1 MKKVARAAG
10 AESATIARCIRP
22 PARLNSRGSGRTDG
36 GLEMRKKQSIAFRAG
51 GTLAF
56 LATTATALAAN
67 GFSQQGSYRPV
78 EGQTSSGNA
87 QGQFAPVQ
95 NRSNAQ
101 RWTSTQPLPS
111 PALPTQ
117 PQVPA
122 TSYVPGGYGVPAH
135 PQPSYAPAAPR
146 YDNRGWNPPPLP
158 DPTNILDNFF
168 GTRRNDTAGSY
179 LPPPVPPVPAPVAP
193 VYNPPVPA
201 APPQPP
207 AYGGYGYSYPAQQQ
221 VPTGYPF
228 QQQVPANYP
237 VQQQVPTSYP
247 GQQNWSLPAGSTYV
261 PPVPAQ
267 PQQAAPAPQQAA
279 ASAPKPAPKPAAPRP
294 FSNPQESG
302 NSFSPRSITIQPG
315 RNDSRFRP
323 PELKG
328 TP

>member
-1 MKKVARAAG
+1 M
-10 AESATIARCIRP
+10 
-22 PARLNSRGSGRTDG
+22 
-36 GLEMRKKQSIAFRAG
+36 
-51 GTLAF
+51 
-56 LATTATALAAN
+56 LAAN
-67 GFSQQGSYRPV
+67 GASQPGSYRPV

-111 PALPTQ
+111 PVLPAQ
-117 PQVPA
+117 PQAPA
-122 TSYVPGGYGVPAH
+122 TSYVPGSYGVPAY

-158 DPTNILDNFF
+158 DPTNILDDFF

-201 APPQPP
+201 LPPQPP
-207 AYGGYGYSYPAQQQ
+207 AYGSYGYSYPVQQQ
-221 VPTGYPF
+221 TPTGYSF

-247 GQQNWSLPAGSTYV
+247 GQQHWSLPAGSTYV

-267 PQQAAPAPQQAA
+267 PQQAA
-279 ASAPKPAPKPAAPRP
+279 ASAPPKPAPKPAAPRP

-302 NSFSPRSITIQPG
+302 SSFTPRSITIQPG

>member
-1 MKKVARAAG
+1 
-10 AESATIARCIRP
+10 
-22 PARLNSRGSGRTDG
+22 
-36 GLEMRKKQSIAFRAG
+36 MRKRQRIAYRTG
-51 GTLAF
+51 GIRIF
-56 LATTATALAAN
+56 LAVTTAALTTS

-111 PALPTQ
+111 PVLPAQ
-117 PQVPA
+117 PQAPA
-122 TSYVPGGYGVPAH
+122 TSYVPGGYGVPAY

-158 DPTNILDNFF
+158 DPTSFLDDFF
-168 GTRRNDTAGSY
+168 GTRRNETTGGY

-201 APPQPP
+201 APAQPP
-207 AYGGYGYSYPAQQQ
+207 AYSGYGYGYNYPVQQQ
-221 VPTGYPF
+221 VPS
-228 QQQVPANYP
+228 NYP

-247 GQQNWSLPAGSTYV
+247 GQQNWSLPPGSTYV

-279 ASAPKPAPKPAAPRP
+279 APAPKPAPKPAAPRP

-302 NSFSPRSITIQPG
+302 SSFTPRSITIQPG

>member
-1 MKKVARAAG
+1 MK
-10 AESATIARCIRP
+10 
-22 PARLNSRGSGRTDG
+22 
-36 GLEMRKKQSIAFRAG
+36 KKQSIALRAG
-51 GTLAF
+51 GTLAL
-56 LATTATALAAN
+56 LATTVTVLAAN
-67 GFSQQGSYRPV
+67 GASQPGSYRPV

-111 PALPTQ
+111 PVLPAQ
-117 PQVPA
+117 PQAPA
-122 TSYVPGGYGVPAH
+122 TSYVPGSYGVPAY
-135 PQPSYAPAAPR
+135 PQPSY
-146 YDNRGWNPPPLP
+146 
-158 DPTNILDNFF
+158 
-168 GTRRNDTAGSY
+168 
-179 LPPPVPPVPAPVAP
+179 APVAP

-201 APPQPP
+201 LPPQPP
-207 AYGGYGYSYPAQQQ
+207 AYGSYGYSYPVQQQ
-221 VPTGYPF
+221 TPTGYSF

-247 GQQNWSLPAGSTYV
+247 GQQHWSLPAGSTYV

-267 PQQAAPAPQQAA
+267 PQQAA
-279 ASAPKPAPKPAAPRP
+279 ASAPPKPAPKPAAPRP

-302 NSFSPRSITIQPG
+302 SSFTPRSITIQPG

>member
-1 MKKVARAAG
+1 MK
-10 AESATIARCIRP
+10 
-22 PARLNSRGSGRTDG
+22 
-36 GLEMRKKQSIAFRAG
+36 KKQSIAFRAG
-51 GTLAF
+51 GTLAL
-56 LATTATALAAN
+56 LATTVTVLAAN
-67 GFSQQGSYRPV
+67 GASQPGSYRPV
-78 EGQTSSGNA
+78 EGQTSSGNT

-111 PALPTQ
+111 PALPAQ
-117 PQVPA
+117 PQTPA
-122 TSYVPGGYGVPAH
+122 TSYVPGGYGVPAY

-158 DPTNILDNFF
+158 NPTNILDDFF
-168 GTRRNDTAGSY
+168 GTRRNDTVGSY

-193 VYNPPVPA
+193 VYNPPVPT

-207 AYGGYGYSYPAQQQ
+207 AYGGYGSSYPVQQQ
-221 VPTGYPF
+221 VPTGYPVQQQAPTGYPVQQQVPTGYPA
-228 QQQVPANYP
+228 QQQVPANYYP

-247 GQQNWSLPAGSTYV
+247 GQQNWSLPAGSTYA

-279 ASAPKPAPKPAAPRP
+279 ASTPKPAPKPAAPRP

-302 NSFSPRSITIQPG
+302 SSFTPRSITTQPG

>member
-1 MKKVARAAG
+1 
-10 AESATIARCIRP
+10 
-22 PARLNSRGSGRTDG
+22 
-36 GLEMRKKQSIAFRAG
+36 MRKRQRIAYRTG
-51 GTLAF
+51 GIRIF
-56 LATTATALAAN
+56 LAVTTAALTTS

-111 PALPTQ
+111 PVLPAQ
-117 PQVPA
+117 PQAPA
-122 TSYVPGGYGVPAH
+122 TSYIPGGYGVPAY

-158 DPTNILDNFF
+158 DPTSFLDDFF
-168 GTRRNDTAGSY
+168 GTRRNETTGGY

-201 APPQPP
+201 APAQPP
-207 AYGGYGYSYPAQQQ
+207 AYSGYGYGYNYPVQQQ
-221 VPTGYPF
+221 VPS
-228 QQQVPANYP
+228 NYP

-279 ASAPKPAPKPAAPRP
+279 APAPKPAPKPAAPRP

-302 NSFSPRSITIQPG
+302 SSFTPRSITIQPG

>member
-1 MKKVARAAG
+1 MK
-10 AESATIARCIRP
+10 
-22 PARLNSRGSGRTDG
+22 
-36 GLEMRKKQSIAFRAG
+36 KKQSIALRAG
-51 GTLAF
+51 GTLAL
-56 LATTATALAAN
+56 LATTVTVLAAN
-67 GFSQQGSYRPV
+67 GASQPGSYRPV

-111 PALPTQ
+111 PVLPAQ
-117 PQVPA
+117 PQAPA
-122 TSYVPGGYGVPAH
+122 TSYVPGSYGVPAY

-158 DPTNILDNFF
+158 DPTNILDDFF

-201 APPQPP
+201 LPPQPP
-207 AYGGYGYSYPAQQQ
+207 AYGSYGYSYPVQQQ
-221 VPTGYPF
+221 TPTGYSF

-247 GQQNWSLPAGSTYV
+247 GQQHWSLPAGSTYV

-267 PQQAAPAPQQAA
+267 PQQAA
-279 ASAPKPAPKPAAPRP
+279 ASAPPKPAPKPAAPRP

-302 NSFSPRSITIQPG
+302 SSFTPRSITIQPG